1 MKNQNQNLTLSLA
14 MATIFSS
21 SVAFAAEP
29 EFTGKVVH
37 ETAQF
42 MKSGQTIGAATGT
55 RDNNDS
61 HGSGSAFKAS
71 TAVKIY
77 IDGEMEGGY
86 ADGSAYHVEVQLSD
100 DTEAENNGGMDA
112 YTQRDALREAYI
124 DTELGGYSIRAGK
137 QQVVWGTADGMK
149 LLDAINPTDYSE
161 MAQNQM
167 EDSRMPVWM
176 VNAENDGG
184 FQFIL
189 SEGKSSYI
197 AGMGKASATAV
208 THTNGSYKDPFIM
221 KGVDLITG
229 RVNGLLNVAP
239 ALGVVAQKFTN
250 MGNGSSVGALGNN
263 QASVNDFMEGTNQ
276 SGVNQAAGFAP
287 FCTSREGLASNAQ
300 CMTTISNT
308 AHTDGAGAY
317 RAYGGGLSDD
327 YAHNLI
333 DNATLEEWQ
342 AGKANPTQAF
352 HYMPN
357 ATFATFNQFDGMK
370 SQYKVDHNSDPTLAG
385 RYQGAMDSGLNY
397 SFNVM
402 NGNDTNPY
410 IAQHWE
416 NGSTGAV
423 LTETAYASGV
433 YTTNHLGSGGS
444 AVGGNAVVPVLVMT
458 EKLNRITQVGGSFD
472 TAIETGLLGPIVLR
486 GEALFQKDVMSPVV
500 VRRASDNKDLDHG
513 FLVNALSMQKG
524 DRFKY
529 VLGADMTVMTNMMVS
544 LQFIQDRNLDY
555 VDTNTASDWT
565 YTADMATMS
574 LTNNL
579 NKGEENKNFGSLF
592 LSKPFGASGE
602 HRWNNIFMFEENGG
616 IWNRFDID
624 YSIDDD
630 TQATFEINE
639 YNGSDNTQFGQ
650 FSESSNMQVGIK
662 YSF

>member
-1 MKNQNQNLTLSLA
+1 MKKQNKILSIAL
-14 MATIFSS
+14 ATIFSS

-29 EFTGKVVH
+29 EVTGQVVH
-37 ETAQF
+37 ESAQF
-42 MKSGQTIGAATGT
+42 MKGGQTIGAGTGT
-55 RDNNDS
+55 RDTSDS
-61 HGSGSAFKAS
+61 HAAGEAFKGS
-71 TAVKIY
+71 TAVKVY
-77 IDGEMEGGY
+77 IDGELEGGY
-86 ADGSAYHVEVQLSD
+86 ADGSAYHVEVQLSK
-100 DTEAENNGGMDA
+100 DTEAKNNGGMES

-124 DTELGGYSIRAGK
+124 DTELSGYSIRAGK

-176 VNAENDGG
+176 VNAENDSG

-197 AGMGKASATAV
+197 AGMGKESATAST
-208 THTNGSYKDPFIM
+208 THTNGSYKDAFIM

-229 RVNGLLNVAP
+229 RVNGILNVAP
-239 ALGVVAQKFTN
+239 ALGNIAKKFTN
-250 MGNGSSVGALGNN
+250 MGNSSSVGALGNN
-263 QASVNDFMEGTNQ
+263 QASVNDFMEGSNQ
-276 SGVNQAAGFAP
+276 GGVNQAAGFAP
-287 FCTSREGLASNAQ
+287 FCASREGLASNAQ
-300 CMTTISNT
+300 CMTTITNT
-308 AHTDGAGAY
+308 IHTDGAGAFY
-317 RAYGGGLSDD
+317 SYGGGLSDN
-327 YAHNLI
+327 YSHNLI

-342 AGKANPTQAF
+342 AGKANPTQMF

-357 ATFATFNQFDGMK
+357 ATFATFNQFDGMTSK
-370 SQYKVDHNSDPTLAG
+370 YKVDHNSNPTLAT
-385 RYQGAMDSGLNY
+385 RYKGAMDNGLNY
-397 SFNVM
+397 SFNIM

-416 NGSTGAV
+416 NGDTGAT
-423 LTETAYASGV
+423 LEETAYASGV

-444 AVGGNAVVPVLVMT
+444 AVGGNSTVPVLVMT

-500 VRRASDNKDLDHG
+500 VRRAADNKDLDHG
-513 FLVNALSMQKG
+513 FLVNGLKMQKG

-529 VLGADMTVMTNMMVS
+529 VLGADITALTNMMVS

-555 VDTNTASDWT
+555 VDTNTATDWK
-565 YTADMATMS
+565 YTADQATMS
-574 LTNNL
+574 LTNGL

-624 YSIDDD
+624 YSIDDN

-650 FSESSNMQVGIK
+650 LSESSNIQVGVK

>member
-1 MKNQNQNLTLSLA
+1 MKNQNLTLSLA

-29 EFTGKVVH
+29 EFTGKIVH

-55 RDNNDS
+55 RDNSDS
-61 HGSGSAFKAS
+61 HGSGHSFKAS

-86 ADGSAYHVEVQLSD
+86 ADGSAYHVEVQLSE
-100 DTEAENNGGMDA
+100 DTEAANNGGMDA
-112 YTQRDALREAYI
+112 YTQRDMLREAYI

-176 VNAENDGG
+176 VNAENDSG

-197 AGMGKASATAV
+197 AGMGKESAAAT

-239 ALGVVAQKFTN
+239 ALGQVSSAFAVL
-250 MGNGSSVGALGNN
+250 GNDSGGGDAGNN
-263 QASVNDFMEGTNQ
+263 QASVNDFMTATNEG
-276 SGVNQAAGFAP
+276 GANQAANFSVI
-287 FCTSREGLASNAQ
+287 CNSVEGLATNAQ
-300 CMTTISNT
+300 CMSDIANLPAVVTGAAYAGYPANN
-308 AHTDGAGAY
+308 DG
-317 RAYGGGLSDD
+317 

-333 DNATLEEWQ
+333 DNTTVEEWN
-342 AGKANPTQAF
+342 AGVANPTQMF
-352 HYMPN
+352 HYMPK
-357 ATFATFNQFDGMK
+357 ATFATFNQFQALTSK
-370 SQYKVDHNSDPTLAG
+370 YEVDHNSDPTLAA
-385 RYQGAMDSGLNY
+385 RYQGAMDTGLNY

-410 IAQHWE
+410 VDMHWTR
-416 NGSTGAV
+416 SDTGAV

-433 YTTNHLGSGGS
+433 YTTNQLGAGGTI
-444 AVGGNAVVPVLVMT
+444 VGGTSNSVYPIMNLV

-513 FLVNALSMQKG
+513 FLVNALTMQKG

-574 LTNNL
+574 LTNGL